1 VRTLS
6 SREEATIMIGTHYE
20 RDTDEDTGVRLRVG
34 EETPPCESPCPGCG
48 AYYFAMHEE
57 GCEYEQCPKCGGPL
71 VDCGGH
77 PMAQNPS

>member
-1 VRTLS
+1 MTVDD
-6 SREEATIMIGTHYE
+6 E
-20 RDTDEDTGVRLRVG
+20 RDGRDAEAAGRLRVG

-48 AYYFAMHEE
+48 AYYFAVHEP
-57 GCEYEQCPKCGGPL
+57 GCEYEQCAVCGAPL